1 MLTHPTIERLKE
13 LKLTGMLKALEEQMR
28 MPQMSE
34 LDFFDRLGLLVDREV
49 AERESRRLK
58 TRLKAAK
65 LRQPACME
73 DIDYRHPRGLDKSVL
88 ASLCSCQWLSHH
100 RNILVT
106 GPTGVGKT
114 YIGCALAQK
123 ALREGFTAIYKRV
136 PRLLHDLSLA
146 KVDGSYH
153 KLMAT
158 FARTDLLVLDDWG
171 IAALSADHKRDI
183 LEIIEDRH
191 GLRSTLIT
199 SQFPV
204 EKWYDFIADPTI
216 ADAIM
221 DRVVH
226 NAYRI
231 ELRGESMRKVYS
243 AQTDPCGSGAEPC
256 SCVTAPGKGDIDD
269 AGSNHIKAQDH

>member
-1 MLTHPTIERLKE
+1 MLTHPTITQLKE
-13 LKLTGMLKALEEQMR
+13 LKFTGMLKALEEQMR
-28 MPQMSE
+28 VPQMSE

-58 TRLKAAK
+58 TRLKTAK

-73 DIDYRHPRGLDKSVL
+73 DIDYRHPRGLDKSLL
-88 ASLCSCQWLSHH
+88 ASLASCQWLNYH

-146 KVDGSYH
+146 KADGSYH

-171 IAALSADHKRDI
+171 IAALSSDHKRDI

-204 EKWYDFIADPTI
+204 EMWYEFIADPTV

-231 ELRGESMRKVYS
+231 ELQGESMRKVYS
-243 AQTDPCGSGAEPC
+243 VKTDLCSSGAEPC
-256 SCVTAPGKGDIDD
+256 NRVTAPGKGDIDD
-269 AGSNHIKAQDH
+269 AGANHIKAQSD